1 MEKSK
6 KSLCGIARSRSLT
19 PERRKEIA
27 TKASHSRNKNQILKV
42 THGSDERPLVIGNIK
57 IPCFVLSD
65 GRRVLIQKEMATAI
79 GLSKP
84 NGNALS
90 TFIKGKFLE
99 GLLSPRV
106 IDMLSSPIKVK
117 TPSGNNANGC
127 EATILVDICEAVLH
141 ARKNGLIQ
149 RQQEKIASQCETLM
163 VAFAKTGVIALI
175 DEATGYQANRA
186 KDELAKILNAF
197 IADELQPYVSMFPQ
211 SFFKEL
217 FRLRGL
223 NFLKDGVKNPRYFGH
238 LVNNIIYKR
247 LAPGVFDELKRKT
260 PIGQSGYKLAKY
272 FQSLNPDRGMKAL
285 IGHLGCVQGLM
296 EISLNYADFMILL
309 DKVKPIQI
317 DIPQDLIDSNLD
329 QFEEHKSQQGI

>member
-1 MEKSK
+1 MSNSK
-6 KSLCGIARSRSLT
+6 KSAAGTARAKSLT

-27 TKASHSRNKNQILKV
+27 TKASHARKNNPTLKA
-42 THGSDERPLVIGNIK
+42 THGADERPLIIGNVK
-57 IPCFVLSD
+57 IPCFVLED
-65 GRRVLIQKEMATAI
+65 GRRVLIQKEMAIAM
-79 GLSKP
+79 GLSSP
-84 NGNALS
+84 SSNALS
-90 TFIKGKFLE
+90 TFTKGKFLE
-99 GLLSPRV
+99 GLISPRV
-106 IDMLSSPIKVK
+106 IEMLSSPIKIK

-127 EATILVDICEAVLH
+127 EATILVDICEAVLQ
-141 ARKNGLIQ
+141 ARKKGLIQ
-149 RQQEKIASQCETLM
+149 KQQEKIASQCETLM
-163 VAFAKTGVIALI
+163 MAFAKTGVIALI

-211 SFFKEL
+211 AFFKEL
-217 FRLRGL
+217 FRLREL

-272 FQSLNPDRGMKAL
+272 FQSLNPDKGMKAL

-296 EISLNYADFMILL
+296 EISSSYSDFMSLL
-309 DKVKPIQI
+309 DRVKPIQI
-317 DIPQDLIDSNLD
+317 NIPQELIDSNLD
-329 QFEEHKSQQGI
+329 QFEEHKTQQGI

>member
-1 MEKSK
+1 MSNSK
-6 KSLCGIARSRSLT
+6 KSACGIARAKALT

-27 TKASHSRNKNQILKV
+27 TKASHERKNNPTLKV
-42 THGSDERPLVIGNIK
+42 THGADERPLIIGNVK
-57 IPCFVLSD
+57 IPCFVLED
-65 GRRVLIQKEMATAI
+65 GRRVLIQKEMAIAM
-79 GLSKP
+79 GLSSP
-84 NGNALS
+84 SSNALS
-90 TFIKGKFLE
+90 TFTKGRFLD
-99 GLLSPRV
+99 GLISPRV
-106 IDMLSSPIKVK
+106 IEMLSSPIKIK

-127 EATILVDICEAVLH
+127 EATILVDICEAVLQ
-141 ARKNGLIQ
+141 ARKKGLIQ
-149 RQQEKIASQCETLM
+149 KQQEKIASQCETLM
-163 VAFAKTGVIALI
+163 MAFAKTGVIALV

-211 SFFKEL
+211 AFFKEL
-217 FRLRGL
+217 FRLREL

-272 FQSLNPDRGMKAL
+272 FQSLNPDKGMKAL

-296 EISLNYADFMILL
+296 EISSNYSDFMSLL
-309 DKVKPIQI
+309 DRVKPIQI
-317 DIPQDLIDSNLD
+317 NIPQELIDSNLE
-329 QFEEHKSQQGI
+329 QFEEHKTQQGI